1 MIETVMNEIN
11 NKTASLCFMNES
23 LKKHTTYGIG
33 GPADL
38 MIFPKSKQDLIKVIE
53 IINENKIQLTILGSG
68 SNVLVSDNGIRGA
81 VISLKNSLKQIEVD
95 DNILYAECGTMLG
108 KIVKHAVKNN
118 LIGLE
123 NLNGVPGTLGGAL
136 IMNAGAWGGEISE
149 NLIHVEVINSKSE
162 IQKIQKKDL
171 NFSYRQSSFNKDD
184 ILLSAKFNLKKADK
198 DIIKENFIEAQSGRK
213 KSQPLNKRSAGS
225 LFKNPKNN
233 SAGKLL
239 DEAGL
244 KGFSIGDAKISE
256 KHANFFINDGDAT
269 SKDML
274 MLIKKA
280 HKEVKD
286 KFNINLSLEVKLMVF
301 DADEIEGLCENNS
314 IAVY

>member
-1 MIETVMNEIN
+1 MIKTIMKEIN
-11 NKTASLCFMNES
+11 NETSSLCLMNEP

-38 MIFPKSKQDLIKVIE
+38 MISPKSKQDLIKVIE

-68 SNVLVSDNGIRGA
+68 SNVLVSDDGIRGV
-81 VISLKNSLKQIEVD
+81 VISLKNSLKQIEVA

-108 KIVKHAVKNN
+108 KIVKYAVKND

-149 NLIHVEVINSKSE
+149 NLVHVELINSKSE
-162 IQKIQKKDL
+162 VKKIQKKDL
-171 NFSYRQSSFNKDD
+171 NFSYRQSSFDKDD

-198 DIIKENFIEAQSGRK
+198 NIIKENFMEAQSGRK

-225 LFKNPKNN
+225 LFKNPKNI

-239 DEAGL
+239 DDAGL

-256 KHANFFINDGDAT
+256 KHANFFINDGNA
-269 SKDML
+269 SSSDML

-280 HKEVKD
+280 HQEVKD
-286 KFNINLSLEVKLMVF
+286 RFNVNLSLEVKLLGF
-301 DADEIEGLCENNS
+301 DERDIEGLC
-314 IAVY
+314 

>member
-1 MIETVMNEIN
+1 MIETVMNEIK
-11 NKTASLCFMNES
+11 NKTASLCLMNES

-81 VISLKNSLKQIEVD
+81 VISLKNSLKQVEVD

-184 ILLSAKFNLKKADK
+184 ILLSAKFNLQKADK
-198 DIIKENFIEAQSGRK
+198 DVIKDNFIEAQSGRK

-256 KHANFFINDGDAT
+256 KHANFFINDGDA
-269 SKDML
+269 SSRDML

-286 KFNINLSLEVKLMVF
+286 KFNVNLSLEVKLMGF
-301 DADEIEGLCENNS
+301 NEKEIEGLC
-314 IAVY
+314 

>member
-1 MIETVMNEIN
+1 MIETIMKEIN
-11 NKTASLCFMNES
+11 NETSSLCLMNEP

-53 IINENKIQLTILGSG
+53 IINDNKIQLTILGSG
-68 SNVLVSDNGIRGA
+68 SNVLVSDDGIRGV
-81 VISLKNSLKQIEVD
+81 VISLKNSLKQIEVA

-108 KIVKHAVKNN
+108 KIVKYAVKND

-149 NLIHVEVINSKSE
+149 NLVHVELINSKSE
-162 IQKIQKKDL
+162 VKKIQKKDL
-171 NFSYRQSSFNKDD
+171 NFSYRQSSFDKDD

-198 DIIKENFIEAQSGRK
+198 NIIKENFMEAQSGRK

-225 LFKNPKNN
+225 LFKNPKNS

-239 DEAGL
+239 DDAGL

-256 KHANFFINDGDAT
+256 KHANFFINDGNA
-269 SKDML
+269 SSSDML

-280 HKEVKD
+280 HQEVKD
-286 KFNINLSLEVKLMVF
+286 RFNVNLSLEVKLLGF
-301 DADEIEGLCENNS
+301 DEREIEGLC
-314 IAVY
+314 

>member
-95 DNILYAECGTMLG
+95 ENILYAECGTMLG

-149 NLIHVEVINSKSE
+149 NLIHVEIMNSKSE
-162 IQKIQKKDL
+162 IQKIQKNDL

-239 DEAGL
+239 DDAGL
-244 KGFSIGDAKISE
+244 KGFSVGDAKISE
-256 KHANFFINDGDAT
+256 KHANFFINDGDA
-269 SKDML
+269 SSRDML

-280 HKEVKD
+280 HKVVKD
-286 KFNINLSLEVKLMVF
+286 KFNVNLSLEVRLMGF
-301 DADEIEGLCENNS
+301 NEDEIEGLC
-314 IAVY
+314 

>member
-95 DNILYAECGTMLG
+95 ENILYAECGTMLG

-162 IQKIQKKDL
+162 IQKIQRKDL

-239 DEAGL
+239 DKAGL
-244 KGFSIGDAKISE
+244 KGLSIGDAKISE
-256 KHANFFINDGDAT
+256 KHANFFINDGDA
-269 SKDML
+269 SSRDML

-286 KFNINLSLEVKLMVF
+286 KFNVNLSLEVKLMGF
-301 DADEIEGLCENNS
+301 NEEEIEGLC
-314 IAVY
+314 

>member
-1 MIETVMNEIN
+1 MIETAMNEIN
-11 NKTASLCFMNES
+11 NKTASLCLMNES

-38 MIFPKSKQDLIKVIE
+38 MIFPKSKKDLIKVIE
-53 IINENKIQLTILGSG
+53 IINENKIKLTILGSG

-171 NFSYRQSSFNKDD
+171 NFSYRQSSFKKDD

-256 KHANFFINDGDAT
+256 KHANFFINDGDA
-269 SKDML
+269 SSRDML

-286 KFNINLSLEVKLMVF
+286 KFNVNLSLEVKLLGF
-301 DADEIEGLCENNS
+301 KADEIEGLC
-314 IAVY
+314 

>member
-11 NKTASLCFMNES
+11 NKTASLCLMNES

-53 IINENKIQLTILGSG
+53 IINKDKIQLTILGSG

-81 VISLKNSLKQIEVD
+81 VISLKNSLKKIEVD

-286 KFNINLSLEVKLMVF
+286 KFNVNLSLEVKLMGF
-301 DADEIEGLCENNS
+301 NEKEIEGLC
-314 IAVY
+314 

>member
-11 NKTASLCFMNES
+11 NETASLCLMNES

-95 DNILYAECGTMLG
+95 ENILYAECGTMLG

-286 KFNINLSLEVKLMVF
+286 KFNVNLSLEVKLMGF
-301 DADEIEGLCENNS
+301 NEEEIEGLC
-314 IAVY
+314 

>member
-11 NKTASLCFMNES
+11 NKTASLCLMNES

-38 MIFPKSKQDLIKVIE
+38 MIFPKSKQDLIKVVE

-81 VISLKNSLKQIEVD
+81 VISLKNSLKKIEVD

-286 KFNINLSLEVKLMVF
+286 KFNVNLSLEVKLMGF
-301 DADEIEGLCENNS
+301 NEEEIEGLC
-314 IAVY
+314 

>member
-1 MIETVMNEIN
+1 MIETIMKEIN
-11 NKTASLCFMNES
+11 NETSSLCLMNEP

-68 SNVLVSDNGIRGA
+68 SNVLVSDDGIRGV
-81 VISLKNSLKQIEVD
+81 VISLKNSLKQIEVA

-108 KIVKHAVKNN
+108 KIVRYAVKND

-149 NLIHVEVINSKSE
+149 NLVHVELINSKSE
-162 IQKIQKKDL
+162 VKKIQKKDL
-171 NFSYRQSSFNKDD
+171 NFSYRQSSFDKDD

-198 DIIKENFIEAQSGRK
+198 NIIKENFMEAQSGRK

-225 LFKNPKNN
+225 LFKNPKNS

-239 DEAGL
+239 DDAGL

-256 KHANFFINDGDAT
+256 KHANFFINDGNA
-269 SKDML
+269 SSSDML

-280 HKEVKD
+280 HQEVKD
-286 KFNINLSLEVKLMVF
+286 RFSVNLSLEVKLLGF
-301 DADEIEGLCENNS
+301 DECEIEGLC
-314 IAVY
+314 

>member
-11 NKTASLCFMNES
+11 NKTASLCLMNES

-53 IINENKIQLTILGSG
+53 IINKNKIQLTILGSG

-81 VISLKNSLKQIEVD
+81 VISLKNSLKKIEVD

-286 KFNINLSLEVKLMVF
+286 KFNVNLSLEVKLMGF
-301 DADEIEGLCENNS
+301 NEKEIEGLC
-314 IAVY
+314 

>member
-1 MIETVMNEIN
+1 MIETAMNEIN
-11 NKTASLCFMNES
+11 NKTASLCLMNES

-38 MIFPKSKQDLIKVIE
+38 MIFPKSKQDLIKVVE

-256 KHANFFINDGDAT
+256 KHANFFINDGDAS

-286 KFNINLSLEVKLMVF
+286 KFNVNLSLEVKLMGF
-301 DADEIEGLCENNS
+301 KADEIEGLC
-314 IAVY
+314 

>member
-11 NKTASLCFMNES
+11 NETASLCLMNES

-95 DNILYAECGTMLG
+95 NNILYAECGTMLG

-286 KFNINLSLEVKLMVF
+286 KFNINLSLEVKLMGF
-301 DADEIEGLCENNS
+301 DANEIEGLC
-314 IAVY
+314 

>member
-95 DNILYAECGTMLG
+95 GNILYAECGTMLG

-286 KFNINLSLEVKLMVF
+286 KFNVNLSLEVKLMGF
-301 DADEIEGLCENNS
+301 NEDEIEGLC
-314 IAVY
+314 

>member
-11 NKTASLCFMNES
+11 NKTASLCLMNES

-108 KIVKHAVKNN
+108 KIVKYTVKNN

-184 ILLSAKFNLKKADK
+184 ILLSAKFNLQKADK
-198 DIIKENFIEAQSGRK
+198 NIIKDNFIEAQSGRK

-256 KHANFFINDGDAT
+256 KHANFFINDGDA
-269 SKDML
+269 SSRDML

-286 KFNINLSLEVKLMVF
+286 KFNVNLSLEVKLMGF
-301 DADEIEGLCENNS
+301 NEEEIEGLC
-314 IAVY
+314 

>member
-1 MIETVMNEIN
+1 MIETIMKEIN
-11 NKTASLCFMNES
+11 NETSSLCLMNEP

-68 SNVLVSDNGIRGA
+68 SNVLVSDDGIRGV
-81 VISLKNSLKQIEVD
+81 VISLKNSLKQIEVV

-108 KIVKHAVKNN
+108 KIVKYAVKND

-149 NLIHVEVINSKSE
+149 NLVHVELINSKSE
-162 IQKIQKKDL
+162 VKKIQKKDL

-198 DIIKENFIEAQSGRK
+198 NIIKENFIEAQRGRK

-225 LFKNPKNN
+225 LFKNPKNS

-239 DEAGL
+239 DDVGL

-256 KHANFFINDGDAT
+256 KHANFFINDGNA
-269 SKDML
+269 SSSDML

-280 HKEVKD
+280 HQEVKD
-286 KFNINLSLEVKLMVF
+286 RFNVNLSLEVKLLGF
-301 DADEIEGLCENNS
+301 DENEIEGLC
-314 IAVY
+314 

>member
-11 NKTASLCFMNES
+11 NKTASLCLMNES

-81 VISLKNSLKQIEVD
+81 VISLKNSLKKIEVD

-256 KHANFFINDGDAT
+256 KHANFFINDGDA
-269 SKDML
+269 SSRDML

-286 KFNINLSLEVKLMVF
+286 KFNVNLSLEVKLMGF
-301 DADEIEGLCENNS
+301 NEEEIEGLC
-314 IAVY
+314 

>member
-81 VISLKNSLKQIEVD
+81 VISLKNSLKQVEVD

-286 KFNINLSLEVKLMVF
+286 KFNVNLSLEVKLMGF
-301 DADEIEGLCENNS
+301 NEEEIEGLC
-314 IAVY
+314 

>member
-1 MIETVMNEIN
+1 MIETAMNEIN
-11 NKTASLCFMNES
+11 NKTASLCLMNES

-95 DNILYAECGTMLG
+95 ENILYAECGTMLG

-149 NLIHVEVINSKSE
+149 NLIHVEIINSKSE

-286 KFNINLSLEVKLMVF
+286 KFNVNLSLEVKLMGF
-301 DADEIEGLCENNS
+301 NEDEIEGLC
-314 IAVY
+314 

>member
-11 NKTASLCFMNES
+11 NKTASLCLMNES

-81 VISLKNSLKQIEVD
+81 VISLKNSLKKIEVD

-244 KGFSIGDAKISE
+244 KGYSVGDAKISE

-286 KFNINLSLEVKLMVF
+286 KFNVNLSLEVKLMGF
-301 DADEIEGLCENNS
+301 NEEEIEGLC
-314 IAVY
+314 

>member
-95 DNILYAECGTMLG
+95 ENILYAECGTMLG

-171 NFSYRQSSFNKDD
+171 NFSYRHSSFNKDD

-286 KFNINLSLEVKLMVF
+286 KFNINLSLEVKLMGF
-301 DADEIEGLCENNS
+301 NEDEIEGLC
-314 IAVY
+314 

>member
-1 MIETVMNEIN
+1 MIETVMNKIN
-11 NKTASLCFMNES
+11 NETASLCLMNES

-33 GPADL
+33 GSADL
-38 MIFPKSKQDLIKVIE
+38 MSFPGSKQDLIKVIE
-53 IINENKIQLTILGSG
+53 IINKNKIQLTILGSG
-68 SNVLVSDNGIRGA
+68 SNVLVSDNGIRGS

-95 DNILYAECGTMLG
+95 DNILYAECRTMLG

-171 NFSYRQSSFNKDD
+171 NFSYRKSSFNEDD

-198 DIIKENFIEAQSGRK
+198 DIIKENFIEAQRGRK

-239 DEAGL
+239 DDAGL
-244 KGFSIGDAKISE
+244 KGFSIGGAKISE
-256 KHANFFINDGDAT
+256 KHANFFINDGDA
-269 SKDML
+269 SSRDML

-286 KFNINLSLEVKLMVF
+286 KFNINLSLEVKLMGF
-301 DADEIEGLCENNS
+301 NEDEIEGLC
-314 IAVY
+314 

>member
-11 NKTASLCFMNES
+11 NKTASLCLMNES

-81 VISLKNSLKQIEVD
+81 VISLKNSLKKIEVD

-286 KFNINLSLEVKLMVF
+286 KFNINLSLEVKLMGF
-301 DADEIEGLCENNS
+301 DADEIEGLC
-314 IAVY
+314 

>member
-256 KHANFFINDGDAT
+256 KHANFFINDGDA
-269 SKDML
+269 SSRDML

-286 KFNINLSLEVKLMVF
+286 KFNVNLSLEVKLMGF
-301 DADEIEGLCENNS
+301 NEEEIEGLC
-314 IAVY
+314 

>member
-95 DNILYAECGTMLG
+95 NNILYAECGTMLG

-256 KHANFFINDGDAT
+256 KHANFFINDGDAS

-286 KFNINLSLEVKLMVF
+286 KFNVNLKLEVKLMGF
-301 DADEIEGLCENNS
+301 NEDETEGLC
-314 IAVY
+314 

>member
-11 NKTASLCFMNES
+11 NKTASLCLMNES

-269 SKDML
+269 SKDMI

-286 KFNINLSLEVKLMVF
+286 KFNVNLSLEVKLMGF
-301 DADEIEGLCENNS
+301 NEDEIEGLC
-314 IAVY
+314 

>member
-11 NKTASLCFMNES
+11 NKTASLCLMNES

-53 IINENKIQLTILGSG
+53 IINKNKIQLTILGSG

-95 DNILYAECGTMLG
+95 ENILYAECGTMLG

-256 KHANFFINDGDAT
+256 KHANFFINDGDA
-269 SKDML
+269 SSRDML

-286 KFNINLSLEVKLMVF
+286 KFNVNLSLEVKLMGF
-301 DADEIEGLCENNS
+301 NEDEIEGLC
-314 IAVY
+314 

>member
-11 NKTASLCFMNES
+11 NKTASLCLMNES

-81 VISLKNSLKQIEVD
+81 VISLKNSLKKIEVD

-149 NLIHVEVINSKSE
+149 NLVHVEIMNSKNE

-256 KHANFFINDGDAT
+256 KHANFFINDGDA
-269 SKDML
+269 SSRDML

-286 KFNINLSLEVKLMVF
+286 KFNVNLSLEVKLMGF
-301 DADEIEGLCENNS
+301 NEEEIEGLC
-314 IAVY
+314 